1 MLRIKAEKNKTDPFL
16 TCNLWNAKKPK
27 EKCKFCLNYK
37 KSSCEIFE
45 RIEKNNFLNDG
56 RRTEAHLFLIEVT
69 ERRF

>member
-1 MLRIKAEKNKTDPFL
+1 MLRVKAKKNKENTF
-16 TCNLWNAKKPK
+16 LWNAKKPNK
-27 EKCKFCLNYK
+27 KCKFCLNYK

-45 RIEKNNFLNDG
+45 CIEKNNFLNDG